1 MSIGKYISIEDYK
14 ERIRRV
20 VQNIT
25 NEIAKKENIKAE
37 DIRTN
42 VVLSKKGKLLNLT
55 ALNVKGIILSD
66 EQPEVYHFK
75 PTLPENNLKDTKT
88 IGNHHVR
95 IMVKALGT
103 VDSNNVLDLPK
114 DRYTFKRYEDYL
126 EFFTD
131 KYRDK
136 NVKGNNQ
143 CVIQTI
149 VKDTG
154 CSLSTILTG
163 IVETMG
169 IVERTI
175 TNADF
180 TSLERYRKLPISV
193 RQEVDKQI
201 YLLTVESKNVS
212 VNRLSGVIN
221 VHLGEHDIVK
231 RVRCTDTYKDEL
243 KHLME
248 TSP

>member
-1 MSIGKYISIEDYK
+1 MH
-14 ERIRRV
+14 V
-20 VQNIT
+20 
-25 NEIAKKENIKAE
+25 E
-37 DIRTN
+37 DI
-42 VVLSKKGKLLNLT
+42 
-55 ALNVKGIILSD
+55 
-66 EQPEVYHFK
+66 VYEDN
-75 PTLPENNLKDTKT
+75 PLGLPW
-88 IGNHHVR
+88 
-95 IMVKALGT
+95 A
-103 VDSNNVLDLPK
+103 S
-114 DRYTFKRYEDYL
+114 YTFKRYEDYL

-136 NVKGNNQ
+136 NVKGSNQ
-143 CVIQTI
+143 FVIQTI

-163 IVETMG
+163 VVETMG

-243 KHLME
+243 KHLTE
-248 TSP
+248 TSS